1 MAAVVTPPPVE
12 TPAFIEPR
20 LENGDRLTRAEFERR
35 YSRMPH
41 VKRAELIE
49 GKVYMSSPVRIKAHA
64 GPHAKLVGWMY
75 QYEAVTPGVQLADNA
90 TVRLDSENEPQPD
103 LLLRILPEA
112 GGRTRDSRDDYLEG
126 APELI
131 AEVAGSSVSY
141 DLHEKKRAYRRNGV
155 QEYMVWLVEEN
166 RVEWWELK
174 DEQYVSIPEE
184 NSLIKSRVFPG
195 LWLATAALVRGNS
208 AEVLAQLQKG
218 LASSEHAQFA
228 AGLAWRLKAA

>member
-1 MAAVVTPPPVE
+1 MAAVMTPPPVE

-64 GPHAKLVGWMY
+64 GPHAILTACFATY
-75 QYEAVTPGVQLADNA
+75 AVMTPGVEVADNG
-90 TVRLDSENEPQPD
+90 TVRLDNENEPQPD
-103 LLLRILPEA
+103 VLLRIMPEA
-112 GGRTRDSRDDYLEG
+112 GGRTRDSHDDYLEG
-126 APELI
+126 APELL
-131 AEVAGSSVSY
+131 AEVASSSVSY

-155 QEYMVWLVEEN
+155 QEYLVWLVEEK

-174 DEQYVSIPEE
+174 DEEYVSLPTEE
-184 NSLIKSRVFPG
+184 NVIKSRVFPG
-195 LWLATAALVRGNS
+195 LWLAAAALVRGNS
-208 AEVLAQLQKG
+208 AEVLAQVQKG